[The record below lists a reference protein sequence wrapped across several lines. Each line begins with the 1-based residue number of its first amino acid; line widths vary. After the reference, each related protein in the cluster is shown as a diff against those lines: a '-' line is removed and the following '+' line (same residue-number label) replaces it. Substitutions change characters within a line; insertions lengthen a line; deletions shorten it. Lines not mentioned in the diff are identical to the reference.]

1 MLISIIVAISENKAI
16 GKDNNLP
23 WHLPLD
29 LKHFKNL
36 TLGHSIIMGRK
47 TYESIGKPLPGRTS
61 IIITNNKTYTAE
73 GCVIKHSLA
82 DALSHAQSIGDSEAF
97 IIGGSSLFKE
107 GLEKA
112 SKIYLTKVHAE
123 VDGDTFF
130 KFDPT
135 NWKETSSE
143 SHDVDTTHKF
153 PFTFITLEKSV
164 GEVGV

>member
-1 MLISIIVAISENKAI
+1 MLISLIVAISKNKAI

-36 TLGHSIIMGRK
+36 TMGHCIVMGRK
-47 TYESIGKPLPGRTS
+47 TFESIGKPLPGRTN
-61 IIITNNKTYTAE
+61 IIITNNKDYQAP
-73 GCVIKHSLA
+73 GCIVKHSLSEGLREA
-82 DALSHAQSIGDSEAF
+82 ELQGEQEAF

-107 GLEKA
+107 TLEKA

-130 KFDPT
+130 KFDQKD
-135 NWKETSSE
+135 WKETSSE
-143 SHDVDTTHKF
+143 SHDVDSTHKF
-153 PFTFITLEKSV
+153 PFTFYTLERTTGKM
-164 GEVGV
+164 GA